1 MCLFT
6 HQKEY
11 AVAKR
16 PIKCVKI
23 MRRFKSMDGTAHLHN
38 LFSFVAYTTYRPKV
52 VTQMFIEDCDEREKL
67 FDNPDNEIYNRE
79 FQMGGILYN
88 ELSAVLKRGR
98 VSKLDKLEEKDEKR
112 FRYKVIHRGICSFLS
127 MKDAQNTF
135 EWAVRRFAGA
145 ECEVCMVECK
155 IPKGARYWKGVS
167 NCTGYE
173 HGYASDQIMPVKE
186 LMSVDCSK
194 PECVSKF
201 LLNQK
206 K

>member
-67 FDNPDNEIYNRE
+67 FDNPDNEIYN
-79 FQMGGILYN
+79 
-88 ELSAVLKRGR
+88 
-98 VSKLDKLEEKDEKR
+98 
-112 FRYKVIHRGICSFLS
+112 
-127 MKDAQNTF
+127 
-135 EWAVRRFAGA
+135 
-145 ECEVCMVECK
+145 
-155 IPKGARYWKGVS
+155 
-167 NCTGYE
+167 
-173 HGYASDQIMPVKE
+173 
-186 LMSVDCSK
+186 
-194 PECVSKF
+194 
-201 LLNQK
+201 
-206 K
+206 